1 MGLISPRSLVQ
12 AQSVLPHFRLRP
24 IFYVIIKA
32 MRAKKGFTVLELGI
46 VAVFATLLLVLFFIQ
61 KSNLDAM
68 ARDEDRKTAI
78 NAMYYALEE
87 SFYKEHGYYPE
98 TISEEN
104 IKVIDPA
111 LWTDPLGFNLGDPLS
126 SYSYQPAN
134 CEQGHCKEYTLKA
147 ELEKEDTYFKYNR
160 N

>member
-1 MGLISPRSLVQ
+1 MKR
-12 AQSVLPHFRLRP
+12 
-24 IFYVIIKA
+24 KT
-32 MRAKKGFTVLELGI
+32 GFTILEIII
-46 VAVFATLLLVLFFIQ
+46 VGVFASLLLIIFFIQ

-68 ARDEDRKTAI
+68 QRDEDRKTAI

-87 SFYKEHGYYPE
+87 SFYKENGYYPE

-111 LWTDPLGFNLGDPLS
+111 LWTDPYGNNLGTLGS
-126 SYSYQPAN
+126 NYSYEPAN
-134 CEQGHCKEYTLKA
+134 CNNGKCKEYILKA
-147 ELEKEDTYFKYNR
+147 ELEKENPYIKSNR